1 MAQALPKTKPVPKR
15 PVKLWRQKK
24 RLVPWMQKVL
34 QRLSEKLAKR
44 RKEECWQRLKEFRR
58 KPKEDEFWRSFEE
71 FQQKPTSL
79 HKTIGPVLRDPV
91 PKGRVKVWFQT
102 NGLMH
107 GNEFIGDDLVTVVN
121 LVNFSKKAV
130 RRSIERGDPAED
142 LVTVQNIRAIA
153 GILMK
158 RAKASIVRDDYI
170 LRNDELRLARE
181 CFDSSSSSSNRGPA
195 NEAGAGAKRNKQ
207 KDNERDRR
215 KSK

>member
-1 MAQALPKTKPVPKR
+1 MALSGEGPVRRMSSTKGKACKVDDGSCDKYATAVDPYDTDEET
-15 PVKLWRQKK
+15 RQERAAAKK
-24 RLVPWMQKVL
+24 RKVADVAGAALQFSLDKVSNQK
-34 QRLSEKLAKR
+34 
-44 RKEECWQRLKEFRR
+44 F
-58 KPKEDEFWRSFEE
+58 
-71 FQQKPTSL
+71 
-79 HKTIGPVLRDPV
+79 
-91 PKGRVKVWFQT
+91 
-102 NGLMH
+102 H

-195 NEAGAGAKRNKQ
+195 NEAGAGAKRENKKKETNETDGRASSSKEAWKAPKE
-207 KDNERDRR
+207 KD
-215 KSK
+215 K